1 MPMQQSQTRMS
12 EQEIINDLITSEK
25 QTTSSYNTFVSE
37 TDCPNLRQTLMSIQQ
52 DEQRI
57 HEDLFNAMSQRGW
70 YSVPRAQ
77 DQAVQSAKS
86 KFNQIKNQV

>member
-1 MPMQQSQTRMS
+1 M
-12 EQEIINDLITSEK
+12 QEIINDLLTTEK
-25 QTTSSYNTFVSE
+25 HTTAAYNTFVTE

-70 YSVPRAQ
+70 YNPPRAQ
-77 DQAVQSAKS
+77 SQQVQDAKTR
-86 KFNQIKNQV
+86 FNQITLMGRC